1 MSPSLVTRNLGL
13 AHGNGLRAVHG
24 LDLQLA
30 PGERVAVIGPSGAG
44 KTSLLRL
51 LGTALRPTVGRL
63 DVLGANP
70 WQLAAGDLR
79 RLRTRIGTIH
89 QAPPIPPRL
98 RVVTAVLA
106 GRLGRWPA
114 AKGLLSLLYPVNIAG
129 ARAALARL
137 DLADRLFERCDRLS
151 GGQLQ
156 RVGIARVLYQQP
168 ELILADEPVS
178 ALDPMLAD
186 AAIAQIV
193 AEAGQRGATVVA
205 SLHAVNLALKW
216 FPRVI
221 GLRGGELAFDLPAAQ
236 VDAAMLRD
244 LYASE
249 GNVVPTQANDPTL
262 LQAPAELGVG
272 APVVRLDSCRGRG

>member
-1 MSPSLVTRNLGL
+1 
-13 AHGNGLRAVHG
+13 
-24 LDLQLA
+24 
-30 PGERVAVIGPSGAG
+30 
-44 KTSLLRL
+44 
-51 LGTALRPTVGRL
+51 
-63 DVLGANP
+63 
-70 WQLAAGDLR
+70 
-79 RLRTRIGTIH
+79 
-89 QAPPIPPRL
+89 
-98 RVVTAVLA
+98 
-106 GRLGRWPA
+106 
-114 AKGLLSLLYPVNIAG
+114 
-129 ARAALARL
+129 
-137 DLADRLFERCDRLS
+137 
-151 GGQLQ
+151 
-156 RVGIARVLYQQP
+156 YQQP

-205 SLHAVNLALKW
+205 SLHAVDLALKW

-262 LQAPAELGVG
+262 LQAPAVLGVG